1 MAMVQDQDPGRW
13 VSWATRFLVYRQHI
27 PTLLLVHKGG
37 REEEEERDGDTEEK
51 WREWGGGRREIQE
64 VGSTLRSFS
73 SYREI

>member
-37 REEEEERDGDTEEK
+37 REEEEERDGDTDRGEMERVGVGGEE
-51 WREWGGGRREIQE
+51 RYRR
-64 VGSTLRSFS
+64 
-73 SYREI
+73 

>member
-37 REEEEERDGDTEEK
+37 REEEEERDGDTDRGEMERVGVGEEE
-51 WREWGGGRREIQE
+51 RYRR
-64 VGSTLRSFS
+64 
-73 SYREI
+73 